1 MHVNYNNYST
11 VVNRWVNSLA
21 LKRETQKGRKSRVW
35 PRLLSSQSRAKKKW
49 AWEKR
54 ERTAGKR
61 EKKGESATLDI
72 CSGNSCKAC
81 LRSVCVCV
89 CVCSDSALRLLD
101 QKNWKKGHC
110 IHPYLCLSCSL
121 HPFLLTLAPHNS
133 PNPAAHSEQ
142 TVPLSTVRVCVV
154 FLYIFTLPHTSEVIW
169 SCCICPSI
177 CIIYIV
183 Y

>member
-1 MHVNYNNYST
+1 MGEFSRTEERDTEREEEQGVASA
-11 VVNRWVNSLA
+11 SLI
-21 LKRETQKGRKSRVW
+21 SI
-35 PRLLSSQSRAKKKW
+35 QSKEEMSLG
-49 AWEKR
+49 EKR
-54 ERTAGKR
+54 ENSWKKR
-61 EKKGESATLDI
+61 EEG
-72 CSGNSCKAC
+72 
-81 LRSVCVCV
+81 RVCNTWYLQWEFLQSLPQERMCMCV